1 MVIINDLKR
10 SSKRLVIWF
19 ACFTILVFSSYNSL
33 FKMRRDAEAL
43 FVEMQN
49 AVSEVS
55 VFYIF
60 GDFLICAITHLNL
73 LYTWMCVCTAIHL
86 YAERKITWSNF
97 EARGTARFY
106 APILHKRNNCF
117 LINYLVAVQERLLH
131 ATLEVNKLREE
142 RRKLM
147 DINNELRAAG
157 FQKVIF

>member
-49 AVSEVS
+49 AISEVC

-60 GDFLICAITHLNL
+60 GDFWYVRSL
-73 LYTWMCVCTAIHL
+73 TWTCYIRGCVCTAIHL

-97 EARGTARFY
+97 EARGTTRFY
-106 APILHKRNNCF
+106 APILHKRNNFF